1 MGISL
6 KGTMS
11 QMNYRQFLL
20 FFHVKGIRVCIL
32 MRIFRRDE
40 EIDDAGNMVDNC
52 SRGLESTAHS
62 TQKQNI
68 WGQVLVGWEMCQ
80 WKHYRNSVFI
90 TSFFF
95 Q

>member
-68 WGQVLVGWEMCQ
+68 WGQVLVG
-80 WKHYRNSVFI
+80 
-90 TSFFF
+90 
-95 Q
+95 